1 MNRRKRRIIACLLA
15 LTLVLSS
22 GGISALAKE
31 DTGSTGGTVS
41 EEPQEK
47 TGSQTSGQDTSVE
60 ENGGEATGEQPG
72 SETSSETDQ
81 TQGETGTTT
90 NGQPAENTQQTGMQV
105 IGWNW
110 IDEDGVLQN
119 TENVWGLGV
128 PGASEEN
135 PLTKDA
141 LLEMLPKEVELTL
154 SDGSEKTAAL
164 TWDLSAIPAEGIWSG
179 DVTVTATVDG
189 TYSFAEGTA
198 PIEVKVELGGAETY
212 ASKENLNANKVEG
225 ETPQGTTINVFDYW
239 LDAQNASDRENPD
252 NYQNI
257 GINDGEVLKFG
268 TGMGTSAD
276 VSLGNLDRD
285 TVNYWTD
292 SRAVRPYIVE
302 EVLGDDG
309 YPVLNQQKL
318 GGRFPFLSV

>member
-119 TENVWGLGV
+119 TENVWG
-128 PGASEEN
+128 
-135 PLTKDA
+135 T
-141 LLEMLPKEVELTL
+141 
-154 SDGSEKTAAL
+154 GS
-164 TWDLSAIPAEGIWSG
+164 TWC
-179 DVTVTATVDG
+179 
-189 TYSFAEGTA
+189 
-198 PIEVKVELGGAETY
+198 
-212 ASKENLNANKVEG
+212 
-225 ETPQGTTINVFDYW
+225 QR
-239 LDAQNASDRENPD
+239 RE
-252 NYQNI
+252 
-257 GINDGEVLKFG
+257 
-268 TGMGTSAD
+268 SAD
-276 VSLGNLDRD
+276 KGC
-285 TVNYWTD
+285 
-292 SRAVRPYIVE
+292 AP
-302 EVLGDDG
+302 
-309 YPVLNQQKL
+309 
-318 GGRFPFLSV
+318 